1 MRIRL
6 RLFASLREL
15 TEWDDQVLEIAAEQM
30 TLSAL
35 RAHLSMRCEHWSAA
49 LDSER
54 AVRGAINQRMAQES
68 DLVRDG
74 DEVAFFPPV
83 TGG

>member
-15 TEWDDQVLEIAAEQM
+15 TDWDDQVLEVPEEQM

-35 RAHLSMRCEHWSAA
+35 RAHLATRGEHWSAA
-49 LDSER
+49 LDSAR
-54 AVRGAINQRMAQES
+54 AVRGAINQRMAEES
-68 DLVRDG
+68 DLIRDG

>member
-1 MRIRL
+1 MKIRL

-15 TEWDDQVLEIAAEQM
+15 TQWDDQWLEFPAEQM
-30 TLSAL
+30 TLAEL
-35 RAHLSMRCEHWSAA
+35 RGLLSERGETWSAA
-49 LDSER
+49 LDPSR
-54 AVRGAINQRMAQES
+54 AIRGAVNQGMAK
-68 DLVRDG
+68 DTDVVRDG

>member
-15 TEWDDQVLEIAAEQM
+15 TQWDDQSLDLPAEQM
-30 TLSAL
+30 TLAEL
-35 RAHLSMRCEHWSAA
+35 RGVLSRRGERWAAA
-49 LDSER
+49 LDPSR
-54 AVRGAINQRMAQES
+54 AVRGAINQQMAQDS
-68 DLVRDG
+68 DPVRDG

>member
-6 RLFASLREL
+6 RLFASLREQ
-15 TEWDDQVLEIAAEQM
+15 TGVEDEWIDLPEQIQSLAELRGHLQ
-30 TLSAL
+30 LRGSAW
-35 RAHLSMRCEHWSAA
+35 AEA
-49 LDSER
+49 LDQKR
-54 AVRGAINQRMAQES
+54 AVRGAINQRMAGENDRIS
-68 DLVRDG
+68 EG

>member
-15 TEWDDQVLEIAAEQM
+15 TQWDDQVLEIAAEQM
-30 TLSAL
+30 TLSEL
-35 RAHLSMRCEHWSAA
+35 RAHLSARGEQWSAA
-49 LDSER
+49 LDAAR

-68 DLVRDG
+68 DLIRDG